1 MKGAL
6 LTFTLSSVPA
16 ALASFFFAASPL
28 SSSILVK
35 GVLRAM
41 RVLYKLAAGFVLVLW
56 GSEPV
61 VDLVF
66 TMVGV
71 VFFGLFII
79 MDFEECI
86 IS

>member
-1 MKGAL
+1 
-6 LTFTLSSVPA
+6 
-16 ALASFFFAASPL
+16 
-28 SSSILVK
+28 
-35 GVLRAM
+35 M

-79 MDFEECI
+79 MALLGL
-86 IS
+86 